1 MPPIFNPN
9 PDRAAR
15 PRAPLPPAP
24 AGIDFDVNLD
34 QSPAATAA
42 PPILSSVAARVLAQP
57 GAASAAERNWSI
69 YGQIHSSQKAR
80 MHHDT
85 ADKLVYCHETMHV
98 LGKLQDAG
106 WQADVER
113 WETDEDSDGSDSEAA
128 LDLSE
133 AEVLRLMA

>member
-1 MPPIFNPN
+1 MPPVFNPN

-15 PRAPLPPAP
+15 PRAPLPPALTNAKTMEP
-24 AGIDFDVNLD
+24 SAWWRLYGFHL
-34 QSPAATAA
+34 
-42 PPILSSVAARVLAQP
+42 PILSSVAARVLAQP
-57 GAASAAERNWSI
+57 GAASAAERKWSV

-128 LDLSE
+128 LDLSA
-133 AEVLRLMA
+133 AEVLCG

>member
-1 MPPIFNPN
+1 MVAAVRIPPPHPFI
-9 PDRAAR
+9 RRGTSAR
-15 PRAPLPPAP
+15 P
-24 AGIDFDVNLD
+24 
-34 QSPAATAA
+34 
-42 PPILSSVAARVLAQP
+42 ARSP
-57 GAASAAERNWSI
+57 GAASAAERNWSV

-133 AEVLRLMA
+133 AEVLCG